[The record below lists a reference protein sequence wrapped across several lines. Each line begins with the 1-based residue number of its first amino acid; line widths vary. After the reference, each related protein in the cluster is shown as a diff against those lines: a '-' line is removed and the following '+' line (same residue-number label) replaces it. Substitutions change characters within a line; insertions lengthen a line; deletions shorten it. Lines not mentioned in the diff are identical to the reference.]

1 MSTFEGATYDE
12 VLDKDRLSTQLAAVL
27 NLMLDEEWHKMQSI
41 ASAINAPEPSVSAQI
56 RNLRKDKHGGYIIN
70 RRRINNTYEYR
81 LDLSAT
87 SLKKSENA

>member
-1 MSTFEGATYDE
+1 MSTFEGDTYDE